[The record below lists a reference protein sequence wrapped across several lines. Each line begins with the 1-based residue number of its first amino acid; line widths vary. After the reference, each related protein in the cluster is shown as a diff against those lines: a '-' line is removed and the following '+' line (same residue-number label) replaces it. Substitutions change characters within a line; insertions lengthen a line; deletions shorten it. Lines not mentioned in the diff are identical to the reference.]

1 MIKRLIA
8 IPLSFL
14 VSLVISG
21 IATYLVV
28 VRPMR
33 RSWGIDAAEAART
46 LPGDDF
52 VPAAGI
58 TDTRGLDI
66 DAAAE
71 AVWPWLPQMGYGRA
85 GWYSYDRLDN
95 RGGSATR
102 LMPEFGTLA
111 VGDIV
116 PTWPGGGFR
125 VEAIDPGHSLVLYLD
140 TDLVKTQADAAEAAE
155 AAEETAA
162 GKAPKPQA
170 TAANLK
176 AAGAMGGAALPVFKA
191 SWAFVIEPVDAAH
204 SRLIERFRV
213 WSPEPTRPQRAF
225 LPMLGLGVFVMTR
238 KQMLGL
244 KERAERTSIA
254 PAAAAVP
261 DAAAPEPAA
270 LKELEAVAR

>member
-1 MIKRLIA
+1 MIKRLVA

-14 VSLVISG
+14 VSLIVSG

-33 RSWGIDAAEAART
+33 RSWGIDPDEAART

-58 TDTRGLDI
+58 TDTRGISI

-71 AVWPWLPQMGYGRA
+71 AVWPWLPQMGYDRA

-125 VEAIDPGHSLVLYLD
+125 VEAIDPGRSLVLYLD
-140 TDLVKTQADAAEAAE
+140 TDLANAQADE
-155 AAEETAA
+155 
-162 GKAPKPQA
+162 
-170 TAANLK
+170 
-176 AAGAMGGAALPVFKA
+176 
-191 SWAFVIEPVDAAH
+191 
-204 SRLIERFRV
+204 
-213 WSPEPTRPQRAF
+213 
-225 LPMLGLGVFVMTR
+225 
-238 KQMLGL
+238 
-244 KERAERTSIA
+244 
-254 PAAAAVP
+254 AAAAAG
-261 DAAAPEPAA
+261 DADAQDRDSCQPEGGGCHGWRLDARLQGQLGLRHRARGRHAQPAHRA
-270 LKELEAVAR
+270 LPRLVARAYAPPACVPADAGPGRLRDDAKADAGPQGACRTDRHHPGRTGRSRRARPRAAGTEGARGRGPMSNR

>member
-1 MIKRLIA
+1 MIKRLVA

-14 VSLVISG
+14 VSLIVSG

-33 RSWGIDAAEAART
+33 RSWGIDPDEAART

-58 TDTRGLDI
+58 TDTRGISI

-85 GWYSYDRLDN
+85 GWYSYDRLDE
-95 RGGSATR
+95 RGRSATR
-102 LMPEFGTLA
+102 LMPEFATLA

-125 VEAIDPGHSLVLYLD
+125 VEAIDPGRSLVLYLD
-140 TDLVKTQADAAEAAE
+140 TELANAQADEAA
-155 AAEETAA
+155 AAA
-162 GKAPKPQA
+162 GTADARTA
-170 TAANLK
+170 TGANLK
-176 AAGAMGGAALPVFKA
+176 AVGAMGGASMPVFKA
-191 SWAFVIEPVDAAH
+191 SWAFVIEPVDATH

-244 KERAERTSIA
+244 KERAERTVITPAA
-254 PAAAAVP
+254 PAAPAITPA
-261 DAAAPEPAA
+261 EPPRT
-270 LKELEAVAR
+270 EGARGRGPMSHR

>member
-1 MIKRLIA
+1 MIKRLVA

-14 VSLVISG
+14 VSLIVSG

-33 RSWGIDAAEAART
+33 RSWGIDPDEAART
-46 LPGDDF
+46 LPGDEF
-52 VPAAGI
+52 VPGAGI
-58 TDTRGLDI
+58 TDTRGISI

-102 LMPEFGTLA
+102 LMSEFGTLTK
-111 VGDIV
+111 GDIV

-140 TDLVKTQADAAEAAE
+140 TDLVNAQAAEAA
-155 AAEETAA
+155 AVA
-162 GKAPKPQA
+162 GDDADKTA

-176 AAGAMGGAALPVFKA
+176 AAGAMGGAAMPVFKA
-191 SWAFVIEPVDAAH
+191 SWAFVIEPVDATH
-204 SRLIERFRV
+204 TRLIERFRV
-213 WSPEPTRPQRAF
+213 WSPEPSRPQRAF

-244 KERAERTSIA
+244 KERAERTSIT
-254 PAAAAVP
+254 PAVP
-261 DAAAPEPAA
+261 GAPVITPTEPPEA
-270 LKELEAVAR
+270 KELEAATR